1 MSSSHRRPHRGGTPV
16 AVVAATAVAVLVAL
30 AACTGTPLA
39 RQASDT
45 VEKSLATDA
54 TQIEVEMFNGTIDVR
69 AGPAGA
75 VSATV
80 TRTGTGPDEAAAL
93 ADAQKIDVTLATEG
107 DKAVL
112 RAVYTP
118 NPDSPDR
125 RGASAVVSVPAGSV
139 LMLRTSN
146 GSIAISGITGT
157 AVADTSN
164 ASVEA
169 TGPMQA
175 LRVKTSNGKVA
186 VTQGAGLLT
195 LETSNGA
202 IDIQAADA
210 VVEARTSNGR
220 ITFGGSLG
228 AGTSR
233 LRTSNS
239 AVDVTL
245 PPGAAFSVD
254 AQTSNARIQSDFAV
268 SGGSATD
275 DRLTGTAGGGGG
287 TTLIIETSNGAI
299 TLSAGS

>member
-1 MSSSHRRPHRGGTPV
+1 MRGTSI
-16 AVVAATAVAVLVAL
+16 VVAALATAALL
-30 AACTGTPLA
+30 AATACSRVPGTV
-39 RQASDT
+39 QAGDT
-45 VEKSLATDA
+45 VERSLQTTA
-54 TQIEVEMFNGTIDVR
+54 TQIDVEMFNGAIEVT
-69 AGPAGA
+69 AGPAGS
-75 VSATV
+75 VTATV
-80 TRTGTGPDEAAAL
+80 KRTGTGANEAEAL
-93 ADAQKIDVTLATEG
+93 ADAQKIDVTLETEG

-118 NPDSPDR
+118 NPSSPDR

-139 LMLRTSN
+139 LVLRTSN
-146 GSIAISGITGT
+146 GSIGISGITGT

-164 ASVEA
+164 AAVAA

-175 LRVKTSNGKVA
+175 LRVKTSNGKVI
-186 VTQGAGLLT
+186 VSQGSGLLT
-195 LETSNGA
+195 LETSNGT
-202 IDIQAADA
+202 IDVEAADA
-210 VVEARTSNGR
+210 VVEARTSNGK
-220 ITFGGSLG
+220 ITFTGSL
-228 AGTSR
+228 APGTSR

-254 AQTSNARIQSDFAV
+254 AQTSNSRIQSDFAI